1 MAPTAKTATATAALM
16 MEFLL
21 MSAPQFVPSLEG
33 GRPIDEIHDATPDLG
48 RRPPDRPIPGSEP
61 ADLGEAYQSR
71 GVDTLQVTM
80 WLGPVTRG
88 RNTDEIETRYTMSKT
103 HSIPADPHT
112 IVERTGSAAD
122 AAEKV
127 AVDRAREAR
136 MEVVTASR
144 ER

>member
-1 MAPTAKTATATAALM
+1 
-16 MEFLL
+16 
-21 MSAPQFVPSLEG
+21 MSRSISG
-33 GRPIDEIHDATPDLG
+33 GP
-48 RRPPDRPIPGSEP
+48 PPDRPIPGSEP

-122 AAEKV
+122 AAE
-127 AVDRAREAR
+127 RNLARNTQRSYRDALTLMVFVYR
-136 MEVVTASR
+136 PAGQIPPNPVT
-144 ER
+144 